1 MEKIL
6 LVDDEESILT
16 VLQFHLEKAG
26 YLTETATHP
35 EEVFRRIREG
45 DPIDLIVLDH
55 MLPDMSGL
63 DVCKILRQEGIGI
76 PIIFLT
82 ALDDEVERVLCL
94 EMGADDYITKPFRPR
109 ELAARIRAVLRRYQ
123 RSDGTDKK
131 TPDVLHVGPVVID
144 IEKHTVTV
152 FGREVSLTLKE
163 FQLLQHLAEHA
174 DKVVTR
180 DTLLDHIW
188 GFKYT
193 GDTRVVDVHISHLRD
208 KIEPDPSSP
217 QLIKTVRGVGYKLV
231 TDPGRREGEA
241 PKPPESP

>member
-1 MEKIL
+1 MERIL
-6 LVDDEESILT
+6 VVDDEEAILA

-26 YLTETATHP
+26 YVAETATHP
-35 EEVFRRIREG
+35 EEVFQRLREG
-45 DPIDLIVLDH
+45 EPVDLIILDH

-63 DVCKILRQEGIGI
+63 DICKILRQEGITI

-123 RSDGTDKK
+123 LSGNGERRTA
-131 TPDVLHVGPVVID
+131 DVLHAGPVIID
-144 IEKHTVTV
+144 LAKHTVTV
-152 FGREVSLTLKE
+152 FGQEVSLTLKE
-163 FQLLQHLAEHA
+163 FQLLHHLAEHA

-193 GDTRVVDVHISHLRD
+193 GDTRVVDVHISHLRN
-208 KIEPDPSSP
+208 KIEPNPASP
-217 QLIKTVRGVGYKLV
+217 QLIKTVRGVGYKLI
-231 TDPGRREGEA
+231 TGRAMPGDDPEED
-241 PKPPESP
+241 E